1 MDLHAQLTQ
10 VVGPGELDMWD
21 GDAGGNLPR
30 VAPNNID
37 EAVECLRLAHSNGLA
52 VIPEGLGSRRT
63 WTHQPKRADFVLSTR
78 NMRGVLSYE
87 PGDGTLSALAG
98 TTCAELEQCVALG
111 GHRLTPDL
119 PRPQAGTIGGAVAS
133 GHSGFDRLRVGPL
146 RHHILGVRALLGDGT
161 LAKSG
166 GQLVKNVTGYDMH
179 RLYCGSFGSLCLLVE
194 INLRLF
200 PAPEEWAAVEFHA
213 ESRAQA
219 AQAAL
224 DLEEM
229 RLPLDAV
236 LIQSPTDTSVRWT
249 VLAFL
254 SGRRAVIDVECDR
267 VHSSLS
273 DSNVKL
279 EMQRGTEARSKREQ
293 CRDLEWDE
301 QAGWAHLRLGVH
313 PTGLPALLEQL
324 DTCFAGSVAQFSIQ
338 PLIAEVQVR
347 FEEPLTDTQAVAVHD
362 RLLAS
367 GLNFHWRAAPDSL
380 RSQGDIF
387 GSAPTGIALMQRLQ
401 STLDPQSV
409 FARGRYL
416 TGL

>member
-1 MDLHAQLTQ
+1 MDVRAQLTQ
-10 VVGPGELDMWD
+10 VAGPGVLDSWAADPNGSM
-21 GDAGGNLPR
+21 PR
-30 VAPNNID
+30 VSPNTI
-37 EAVECLRLAHSNGLA
+37 EQAAECLRLAHSHGLA

-63 WTHQPKRADFVLSTR
+63 WTRPAQRAEFVLSTR
-78 NMRGVLSYE
+78 NLRGVLSYE

-98 TTCAELEQCVALG
+98 TTSAELEQCVALG

-119 PRPQAGTIGGAVAS
+119 PWPQASTIGGAVAS

-166 GQLVKNVTGYDMH
+166 GQLVKNVTGYDLH

-200 PAPEEWAAVEFHA
+200 PAPEDFAAVEWVT

-219 AQAAL
+219 VQAAF
-224 DLEEM
+224 DLEQM

-236 LIQSPTDTSVRWT
+236 LIQSPTGACAGWT
-249 VLAFL
+249 LLAFL
-254 SGRRAVIDVECDR
+254 SGRKAVMDVECER
-267 VHSSLS
+267 VHAGLSNSST
-273 DSNVKL
+273 NL
-279 EMQRGTEARSKREQ
+279 ELQRGTEARAKREQ
-293 CRDLEWDE
+293 CRDLEWNEDS
-301 QAGWAHLRLGVH
+301 GWAQLRLGVH

-324 DTCFAGSVAQFSIQ
+324 DECLAGTAAQFSIQ

-347 FEEPLTDTQAVAVHD
+347 FKEPLTDSRAVAVHD
-362 RLLAS
+362 GLLAA
-367 GLNFHWRAAPDSL
+367 GLHFHWRAAPDGL
-380 RSQGDIF
+380 RSKRDIF
-387 GSAPTGIALMQRLQ
+387 GSAPTGLTLMQRLQ
-401 STLDPQSV
+401 SALDPQSV